1 MKYVIIGNSAAA
13 IGTVEGIRQVD
24 QNGEIVLI
32 SKETQHT
39 YSRPLISYLLLGKTD
54 LQRMKYRPDDFYEKN
69 GCKVML
75 DCEAVKISPDTKTVL
90 LSSGEQIAYDKLMI
104 ATGSRPFIPPMAGM
118 DTVKD
123 KFTFMSLDD
132 AQALGKALTPEAR
145 VLIIGAGL
153 IGLKCA
159 EGIEKSVQS
168 ITVVDLANRILP
180 SILDEAG
187 SALVQAHIEQK
198 GIRMILGQ
206 SVKLFEGN
214 TAHLTDGTQLDFDIL
229 VIAVGV
235 RPNTQLAS
243 DAGVEVGRGILTD
256 VCCRTNKTDI
266 YAAGDCTESYD
277 ITVKQSRILA
287 LLPNAYMQGE
297 TAGITM
303 AGGKAAY
310 DRAIPMNSIGFF
322 GLHIITAG
330 SYDGEA
336 YVEQDEKHYKK
347 LVVRDGKLC
356 GYILIGEVSRAGIYT
371 SLIRNQTDL
380 NTVDFELLKQRPQ
393 LMAFCRKDRAVMLGG
408 ERS

>member
-13 IGTVEGIRQVD
+13 IGTVEGIRQID

-75 DCEAVKISPDTKTVL
+75 GCEAVKISPDTKTVL
-90 LSSGEQIAYDKLMI
+90 LSSGEQITYDKLMI
-104 ATGSRPFIPPMAGM
+104 AAGSRPFVPPMAGM
-118 DTVKD
+118 DTVKN

-132 AQALGKALTPEAR
+132 AQALEKALTPEAR
-145 VLIIGAGL
+145 VLIVGAGL

-159 EGIEKSVQS
+159 EGIEKSVRS

-187 SALVQAHIEQK
+187 SAMVQAYIEQK
-198 GIRMILGQ
+198 GVRMILGQ

-214 TAHLTDGTQLDFDIL
+214 TAHLTDGTQLEFDIL

-256 VCCRTNKTDI
+256 ACCRTNKADI

-310 DRAIPMNSIGFF
+310 DKAIPMNSIGFF

-336 YVEQDEKHYKK
+336 YTEQDEKHYKK

-380 NTVDFELLKQRPQ
+380 STVDFELLKQRPQ
-393 LMAFCRKDRAVMLGG
+393 LMAFCRKDRAAMLGG
-408 ERS
+408 EKA

>member
-1 MKYVIIGNSAAA
+1 
-13 IGTVEGIRQVD
+13 
-24 QNGEIVLI
+24 
-32 SKETQHT
+32 
-39 YSRPLISYLLLGKTD
+39 
-54 LQRMKYRPDDFYEKN
+54 
-69 GCKVML
+69 
-75 DCEAVKISPDTKTVL
+75 
-90 LSSGEQIAYDKLMI
+90 
-104 ATGSRPFIPPMAGM
+104 
-118 DTVKD
+118 
-123 KFTFMSLDD
+123 MSLDD
-132 AQALGKALTPEAR
+132 AQALEKALTPEAR
-145 VLIIGAGL
+145 VLIVGAGL

-159 EGIEKSVQS
+159 EGIEKSVRS

-187 SALVQAHIEQK
+187 SAMVQAYIEQK
-198 GIRMILGQ
+198 GVRMILGQ

-214 TAHLTDGTQLDFDIL
+214 TAHLTDGTQLEFDIL

-256 VCCRTNKTDI
+256 ACCRTNKADI

-310 DRAIPMNSIGFF
+310 DKAIPMNSIGFF

-336 YVEQDEKHYKK
+336 YTEQDEKHYKK

-380 NTVDFELLKQRPQ
+380 STVDFELLKQKPQ
-393 LMAFCRKDRAVMLGG
+393 LMAFCRKDRAAMLGG
-408 ERS
+408 EKA